1 MKIVAPAGSIERFY
15 AAIKAGAEEIYM
27 GLKGFGARRNAVNLT
42 LSEYKDAL
50 DYAHLRGV
58 KVFLTLNTIMMDVE
72 IEAIYTNL
80 NELYKHGL
88 DAVIVQ
94 DFGFVKFLK
103 ENFPKLELHG
113 STQMTIANHVEAN
126 YLKSLGF
133 ERVVLPRELSFQEI
147 KEIRE
152 KTDIELEIFVSGA
165 LCISYSGNCYMS
177 SFIGGRSGNR
187 GMCAQPCRKKYIVSE
202 EENEYILS
210 PKDQMYGFEE
220 IQKLKEIGID
230 SIKLE
235 GRMKE
240 PNYVYQTVSYYKEL
254 ISGIKIEEKSSNL
267 FNRGSGTGYF
277 YENENLKDEI
287 MNNKYSSN
295 FGKELGILKG
305 RELKLK
311 EKVVLGDGV
320 IFVSK
325 DYEKLGGSYI
335 NKIDTVLEKN
345 KKFANV
351 DETILIKETP
361 KGTKYVYRNFAK
373 ELSDSIENKLK
384 TTDQKHLIEFSF
396 KGIVGEKAKVVVE
409 TLNNHNIEI
418 CAEIESENILELAKN
433 KGTSE
438 EIIREKLIE
447 IGDTTFYGQI
457 KSVEISEGLFLPM
470 SLLKQLKRD
479 VVDLLGDKLIE
490 SYRRENKKEISV
502 IERKE
507 VEETGSILSAIV
519 CNKEQEDKVREMGIE
534 KIYYRG
540 IDVAREGNLKNIDLD
555 SNLASNLY
563 QVLEN
568 KNDKITLGWNLNVS
582 NRYAFE
588 YFSQLE
594 NIDTIILS
602 PEVSYRR
609 LDEIGETKVKKAIL
623 AYGKPRAMYTELPLF
638 EEEKRTIENEQG
650 DRFIVMKNKSN
661 NSEIY
666 FERPLNILEDRLVLE
681 KLGISELVLEFT
693 TESLLQIEKVIEG
706 KGEYK
711 SYNYERG
718 VF

>member
-42 LSEYKDAL
+42 LAEYKEAL
-50 DYAHLRGV
+50 DYAHARGV

-72 IEAIYTNL
+72 IEAIYINL

-94 DFGFVKFLK
+94 DFGFAKFIK
-103 ENFPKLELHG
+103 ENFPDLELHG

-147 KEIRE
+147 KSIRE

-165 LCISYSGNCYMS
+165 LCVSYSGNCYMS

-187 GMCAQPCRKKYIVSE
+187 GMCAQPCRKKYVISE
-202 EENEYILS
+202 EESEYILS
-210 PKDQMYGFEE
+210 PKDQMYGYDE

-254 ISGIKIEEKSSNL
+254 ISGNEVEEKSSHL
-267 FNRGSGTGYF
+267 FNRGTGTGYF
-277 YENENLKDEI
+277 YEKESLKDEI
-287 MNNKYSSN
+287 MNNKFSTN
-295 FGKELGILKG
+295 LGKELGILKG
-305 RELKLK
+305 RELKLE
-311 EKVVLGDGV
+311 EKIVLGDGV

-325 DYEKLGGSYI
+325 DYEKLGGTYI
-335 NKIDTVLEKN
+335 NKIDTLKEKN
-345 KKFANV
+345 KKFAEAN
-351 DETILIKETP
+351 ETVLIKDAP
-361 KGTKYVYRNFAK
+361 KGTKYVYRNFSK
-373 ELSDSIENKLK
+373 ELSDSIDNKLK
-384 TTDQKHLIEFSF
+384 TTDKKHLIEFSF
-396 KGIVGEKAKVVVE
+396 KGVIGEKGEVTLETINNRNKKIQVKVQ
-409 TLNNHNIEI
+409 
-418 CAEIESENILELAKN
+418 SENVLEAAKN

-438 EIIREKLIE
+438 EIIREKIIE
-447 IGDTTFYGQI
+447 IGDTTFVGVI
-457 KSVEISEGLFLPM
+457 KNIEISQGLFLPM
-470 SLLKQLKRD
+470 SLLKQLKRECTS
-479 VVDLLGDKLIE
+479 LLSEKLIE
-490 SYRRENKKEISV
+490 SYRRENNKDIIKL
-502 IERKE
+502 ERKE
-507 VEETGSILSAIV
+507 VEEKKSILSAIV
-519 CNKEQEDKVREMGIE
+519 STKEQEDKVREMGIT
-534 KIYYRG
+534 KIYYKG
-540 IDVAREGNLKNIDLD
+540 LDVAREGNLEKIDL
-555 SNLASNLY
+555 NNKLANNFY
-563 QVLEN
+563 QLLEN
-568 KNDKITLGWNLNVS
+568 KNKDVTLGWNLNIS

-588 YFSQLE
+588 YFSQE
-594 NIDTIILS
+594 DKVDTIILS

-609 LDEIGETKVKKAIL
+609 LDEIGETKVKKAVF
-623 AYGKPRAMYTELPLF
+623 AYGKPRAMYTELPIF
-638 EEEKRTIENEQG
+638 EDNKKTIENEQG
-650 DRFIVMKNKSN
+650 DRFIVLKNEVN

-666 FERPLNILEDRLVLE
+666 FERPLNILEDRKLLE
-681 KLGISELVLEFT
+681 KLGIDELVLEFT
-693 TESLLQIEKVIEG
+693 TESLLQIEKVILG
-706 KGEYK
+706 KGEYN

>member
-1 MKIVAPAGSIERFY
+1 
-15 AAIKAGAEEIYM
+15 
-27 GLKGFGARRNAVNLT
+27 
-42 LSEYKDAL
+42 
-50 DYAHLRGV
+50 
-58 KVFLTLNTIMMDVE
+58 
-72 IEAIYTNL
+72 
-80 NELYKHGL
+80 
-88 DAVIVQ
+88 
-94 DFGFVKFLK
+94 
-103 ENFPKLELHG
+103 
-113 STQMTIANHVEAN
+113 
-126 YLKSLGF
+126 
-133 ERVVLPRELSFQEI
+133 
-147 KEIRE
+147 
-152 KTDIELEIFVSGA
+152 
-165 LCISYSGNCYMS
+165 
-177 SFIGGRSGNR
+177 
-187 GMCAQPCRKKYIVSE
+187 KKYIVSE
-202 EENEYILS
+202 EESEYVLS

-254 ISGIKIEEKSSNL
+254 ISGIDIKEESSTL
-267 FNRGSGTGYF
+267 FNRGFGTGYF
-277 YENENLKDEI
+277 YENENIKDEI

-311 EKVVLGDGV
+311 EKVILGDGV

-345 KKFANV
+345 KKFANI

-409 TLNNHNIEI
+409 TLNNHGIKI
-418 CAEIESENILELAKN
+418 YAEIESENILELAKN
-433 KGTSE
+433 KGVSK
-438 EIIREKLIE
+438 EIIKEKLIE

-457 KSVEISEGLFLPM
+457 KSIEISEGLFLPM

-479 VVDLLGDKLIE
+479 VVNLLGDNLIE

-519 CNKEQEDKVREMGIE
+519 CNKEQEDKVREMGIK

-540 IDVAREGNLKNIDLD
+540 IDVAREGNLKNINLD

-588 YFSQLE
+588 YFTQLE
-594 NIDTIILS
+594 NVDTIILS

-609 LDEIGETKVKKAIL
+609 LDEIGETKIKKAIL

-650 DRFIVMKNKSN
+650 DRFIVMKNESN